1 MSMEQSHNE
10 QKSSSL
16 IPGPSYYAQSL
27 VRYCP
32 WVACP
37 RFECCSQ
44 SQRHC
49 GWSCCCCSVTQL
61 RPTLWDPMDCSMPDF
76 PVLHSLPDSAQIYI
90 HWVSDAIQPSSVI
103 PFSCLQ
109 PYPASGSFPMSRLFA
124 SGGQSIG
131 ASASASVLPMNIQG
145 PFLEFLSWV
154 QDRSSHPSSS
164 LLLGT
169 GRSVTCSHSL
179 SPGTALRDQLAFL
192 PPSSSAVVADLFWLP
207 CPGDEIFFR
216 CFFYQRRSHLCL
228 EVCLDSR
235 LHPRWRQW

>member
-103 PFSCLQ
+103 PFSSCPQSCSAL
-109 PYPASGSFPMSRLFA
+109 GSFPMSQLFV

-131 ASASASVLPMNIQG
+131 ASALASVFPMYIQG
-145 PFLEFLSWV
+145 WFLLELTGSI
-154 QDRSSHPSSS
+154 S
-164 LLLGT
+164 LLSKGQ
-169 GRSVTCSHSL
+169 L
-179 SPGTALRDQLAFL
+179 SIRNYMRKNPLLSARIYKLQSIDQ
-192 PPSSSAVVADLFWLP
+192 
-207 CPGDEIFFR
+207 
-216 CFFYQRRSHLCL
+216 SHL
-228 EVCLDSR
+228 
-235 LHPRWRQW
+235 LHVFIWFIS

>member
-103 PFSCLQ
+103 PFSSCPQ
-109 PYPASGSFPMSRLFA
+109 SFPASWSFPVSWLF
-124 SGGQSIG
+124 SPGGQRIG
-131 ASASASVLPMNIQG
+131 VSVSTSVLLMNIQG
-145 PFLEFLSWV
+145 WFPLGLTGMISLQSKKISRVLSGTTI
-154 QDRSSHPSSS
+154 QKHQFFAFS
-164 LLLGT
+164 LLYGPTLT
-169 GRSVTCSHSL
+169 SVHDHWKKS
-179 SPGTALRDQLAFL
+179 
-192 PPSSSAVVADLFWLP
+192 
-207 CPGDEIFFR
+207 
-216 CFFYQRRSHLCL
+216 
-228 EVCLDSR
+228 
-235 LHPRWRQW
+235 